1 MTLRFL
7 SVQLFA
13 AIAITLANGFLPP
26 ATPGSN
32 GMELNQALMYLD
44 RHLASHKPTNPYEGE

>member
-13 AIAITLANGFLPP
+13 AIAITLATGFLPP
-26 ATPGSN
+26 GTPLANEMEATHP
-32 GMELNQALMYLD
+32 LV
-44 RHLASHKPTNPYEGE
+44 

>member
-13 AIAITLANGFLPP
+13 AIAITLASGFGPRLKPLANEME
-26 ATPGSN
+26 ATHP
-32 GMELNQALMYLD
+32 LV
-44 RHLASHKPTNPYEGE
+44 